1 MKTMLIWAI
10 LIVSLPLLAYGND
23 RQVPPVE
30 GLVHPR
36 VSASVI
42 TVGGPE
48 ADLPG
53 FDSKS
58 IQLALDAI
66 KTRGGGVVR
75 LSPGTFDIVGPVRLY
90 SNVTLEGAGAETVL
104 RKSEGFRTQFVI
116 DADYGMLKVTVKDV
130 SGFQEGAGIQLFD
143 DLHGQGWNTTTA
155 VITSIEGNILYID
168 KPTKHDYIAAENG
181 VISNAF
187 PIVEGIEVENVRI
200 ADLVVEGDR
209 DTNDYINGCVGGGV
223 YLHKAKDCLV
233 EGVHVRN
240 FNGDSFSWQV
250 TENITV
256 RNCEA
261 SGGGGLG
268 FHPGTGS
275 HNSVVENNVSHHN
288 SQDGIFLCWRV
299 QHGVFRNNKV
309 FANERHGISIGH
321 KDTDNLFV
329 GNHVYENGRHGVFFR
344 DENEQNGGHRNKF
357 HNNIIENNGTLESPG
372 YGFYV
377 GGQTRDILIEKNT
390 VRSTGKGNQEAA
402 VWVGSKAKRI
412 TVRDNE
418 VSGHETLV
426 KE

>member
-1 MKTMLIWAI
+1 VDPA
-10 LIVSLPLLAYGND
+10 
-23 RQVPPVE
+23 
-30 GLVHPR
+30 
-36 VSASVI
+36 VI

-53 FDSKS
+53 FNSKS
-58 IQLALDAI
+58 IQLALDAL

-75 LSPGTFDIVGPVRLY
+75 LSPGTFDIIGPLRLY
-90 SNVTLEGAGAETVL
+90 SGMTLEGAGPETIL
-104 RKSEGFRTQFVI
+104 QKSDGFRTQFVI

-130 SGFQEGAGIQLFD
+130 SGFQAGAGIQLSD
-143 DLHGQGWNTTTA
+143 DLNNQGWNTTTA
-155 VITSIEGNILYID
+155 VITSIEGNTLYID

-187 PIVEGIEVENVRI
+187 PVVEGIEVENVRI
-200 ADLVVEGDR
+200 ANLVVEGNGGK
-209 DTNDYINGCVGGGV
+209 NDYINGCVGGGI

-256 RNCEA
+256 QNCEA

-275 HNSVVENNVSHHN
+275 HNSIVENNVSHHN
-288 SQDGIFLCWRV
+288 SQDGFFLCWRV
-299 QHGVFRNNKV
+299 QHGLFRNNKSY
-309 FANERHGISIGH
+309 ANRRYGISIGH

-329 GNHVYENGRHGVFFR
+329 NNHVYENGGHGVYFR
-344 DENEQNGGHRNKF
+344 GENEQNGGHRNTF
-357 HNNIIENNGTLESPG
+357 RNNIIENNGTVESPG

-377 GGQTRDILIEKNT
+377 GGQTRDILIEQNT
-390 VRSTGKGNQEAA
+390 IRSTGKGDQQGA
-402 VWVGSKAKRI
+402 VWIGSAAKRI
-412 TVRDNE
+412 SVRDNQ
-418 VSGHETLV
+418 VSGHEAV
-426 KE
+426 VNE